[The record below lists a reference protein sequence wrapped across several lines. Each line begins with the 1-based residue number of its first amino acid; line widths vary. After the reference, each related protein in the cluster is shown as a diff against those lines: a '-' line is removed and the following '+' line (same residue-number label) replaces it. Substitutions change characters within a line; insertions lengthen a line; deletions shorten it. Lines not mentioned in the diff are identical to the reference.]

1 MQTYEIYSQQYM
13 ADTVLAET
21 TVFVEKELLYNST
34 ITYYYLHLKFD
45 LSLQVGCC
53 GSVGSEDYIN
63 ARKPVPYECRDRVGG
78 NEYRYGCAQQ
88 VWSLT
93 QFYFAG
99 FKRIYS
105 GAPIK

>member
-1 MQTYEIYSQQYM
+1 MKILTE
-13 ADTVLAET
+13 L
-21 TVFVEKELLYNST
+21 EKVCVGFDRCILDLTKRDRYYLP
-34 ITYYYLHLKFD
+34 ITNCLHLKFD

-53 GSVGSEDYIN
+53 GSIGSEDYIN

-93 QFYFAG
+93 QFYLVG
-99 FKRIYS
+99 IIYS
-105 GAPIK
+105 T